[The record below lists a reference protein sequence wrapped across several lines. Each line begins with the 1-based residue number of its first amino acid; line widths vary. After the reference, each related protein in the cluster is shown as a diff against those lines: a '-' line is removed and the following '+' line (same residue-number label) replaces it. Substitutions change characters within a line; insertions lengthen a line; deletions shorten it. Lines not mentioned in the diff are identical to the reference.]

1 MKTFT
6 IPGSKKQ
13 FSQVLIGIDL
23 IARFSYEEAAALLD
37 DALALGFNAFDTAWV
52 YGGGDSE
59 RILGNWMEER
69 SNREKIFILTKGA
82 HHNRDRKKVTPYDI
96 TADLMDSLARLK
108 TSYVDLYVLHRDDP
122 NKAVGPIMDILNEHQ
137 KAGLI
142 HAFGA
147 SNWTHQ
153 RIKEANTY
161 AKEKGLVPMVAS
173 SPNYSLCEQVDNP
186 WGEGCV
192 TIGGAK
198 EAAARSFYQEEDIP
212 VFPYSSL
219 GRGMFSGR
227 VNRENYG
234 EVLDNAAIKAYA
246 HEVNFLKL
254 DRAHILAEQKGLKV
268 PQIALAYLL
277 NQPFKVYP
285 LVGAA
290 SKQEL
295 AETLASTEIE
305 LSKKELDWLER
316 GDS

>member
-6 IPGSKKQ
+6 LPGSTKQ
-13 FSQVLIGIDL
+13 FSQVLIGTDMIGKV
-23 IARFSYEEAAALLD
+23 SYEEGAARMD
-37 DALALGFNAFDTAWV
+37 DAMALGFNAFDTAWG

-59 RILGNWMEER
+59 RVLGTWMEER
-69 SNREKIFILTKGA
+69 GNREKVFILTKGA

-122 NKAVGPIMDILNEHQ
+122 SKAVGPIMDILNEHH

-142 HAFGA
+142 RAFGG

-153 RIKEANTY
+153 RIAEANAY
-161 AKEKGLVPMVAS
+161 AKEKGLVPMTAS
-173 SPNYSLCEQVDNP
+173 SPNYSLCDQVEDP
-186 WGEGCV
+186 WGEGCI
-192 TIGGAK
+192 TIGGAN
-198 EAAARSFYQEEDIP
+198 EAAARAFYQKEDIP

-227 VNRENYG
+227 VNRENYK

-254 DRAHILAEQKGLKV
+254 DRANTLAEQKGVKV

-295 AETLASTEIE
+295 EDTLKSTGIE
-305 LSKKELDWLER
+305 LSKKEMDWLES